1 VTPEFGWRLAKTV
14 TRLDVADVLRQH
26 HERFDGSGYPGGPAS
41 PHIRIEARLLAVCDS
56 WAAMLADR
64 PYQKAITEDQ
74 AVREL
79 LSGRGTQFD
88 PDVGSGVPRTPAARG
103 LGPLLLLDLYTRRHR
118 TRAGRV

>member
-14 TRLDVADVLRQH
+14 TRLDVADVLCQH
-26 HERFDGSGYPGGPAS
+26 HERFDGSGYPGGRSSGHAYPD
-41 PHIRIEARLLAVCDS
+41 RREVCDS